1 MQLPCSKEDL
11 EKENEELASKLAD
24 LTTQAKMLLLTN
36 EELEEAISDQ
46 QIEYEERIAELEGM
60 LADRYESDGLILMG
74 HQTKADLSEL
84 ESSKGNDNEQFT
96 CTDDEHL
103 KLGQVIDSSSEVADP
118 VNAVENRAVTSDDMI
133 VPKESSLT
141 TLMQKKAQYDSAPC
155 PTSEFDD
162 STKHEETKAETP
174 FINDQII
181 ASDRHAADHRPY
193 AFMDLSDS
201 TQTVT
206 ILSAAAKTLSTLQTS
221 LVPSTVEQLLVPAEA
236 NDIIPYQLEA
246 GYTEGEIVTTNN
258 VLCAPS
264 TDSHG
269 SNIEE
274 QVKKLIVENGK
285 LAQRLGNAV
294 ADKECKNERSV
305 FCTLPFH
312 ARMLSLSH
320 TLDSISCGE
329 YSIEAGCK
337 DGRID
342 GAK

>member
-1 MQLPCSKEDL
+1 
-11 EKENEELASKLAD
+11 
-24 LTTQAKMLLLTN
+24 MLLLTN

-305 FCTLPFH
+305 FYTLPFH